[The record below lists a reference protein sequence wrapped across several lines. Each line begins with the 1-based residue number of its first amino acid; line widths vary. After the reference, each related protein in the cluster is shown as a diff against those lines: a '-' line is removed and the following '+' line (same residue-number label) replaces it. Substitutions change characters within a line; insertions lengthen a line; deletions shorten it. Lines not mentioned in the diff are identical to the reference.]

1 MPEWLWMAVVAMFV
15 VDAVVLVLVMKQRAQ
30 RTGFDLGKLHEMSK
44 LVHDRIGE
52 HLRAN
57 YSGNVDDLPR
67 ALRGLMPVVEQTLRG
82 HGQQW
87 DDATVRQLVTM
98 SVAGHRFATRKQ
110 VEQAMTELDRTPEAQ
125 AA

>member
-1 MPEWLWMAVVAMFV
+1 MPEWLWLAVVAMFV
-15 VDAVVLVLVMKQRAQ
+15 VDAVVLVLVIRQRAK
-30 RTGFDLGKLHEMSK
+30 RAGFDLAKMHEMSK
-44 LVHDRIGE
+44 LVHERIGE

-67 ALRGLMPVVEQTLRG
+67 ALSGLMPVVEQTLHG

-87 DDATVRQLVTM
+87 DDTTLRQLVTL
-98 SVAGHRFATRKQ
+98 SVTGHRFATRKQ
-110 VEQAMTELDRTPEAQ
+110 VESAMADLPKSQEAQ

>member
-1 MPEWLWMAVVAMFV
+1 MPEWLWIAVVAMFV
-15 VDAVVLVLVMKQRAQ
+15 VDAVVLMLVIRQRAKSA
-30 RTGFDLGKLHEMSK
+30 GFDLAKLHEMSK
-44 LVHDRIGE
+44 LVHERIGE

-87 DDATVRQLVTM
+87 DDTTLRQLVTM

-110 VEQAMTELDRTPEAQ
+110 VEDAMTELQRSPEAR